1 MIRLGVDV
9 GGTNTDAVVMDGP
22 RVLAWAKTTTTPDAT
37 SGLVVAAREALARSG
52 VQPSGVR
59 AVMVGTTRFT
69 NAVVERHDLA
79 PTAVVR
85 LGLPATLSVPPLTDW
100 PADLRQAI
108 GARTFM
114 VEGGHE
120 FDGREIAPLAQSELR
135 EIGREIRRAGIRA
148 VAIVG
153 VFSPVIDRH
162 EQRAAEILCDEQPEV
177 SCSLS
182 HEVGRLG
189 LLERENA
196 TTMNACLTDLAGR
209 FLDGLAAALR
219 ELDLT
224 CPLYLT
230 QNDGTLMTAEVARRY
245 PVHTFSSGPTN
256 SMRGAAFLSGVRDG
270 IVVDVGGTTTDVGA
284 VVRGFPREAG
294 LAAVV
299 GGVRTNFRMPDVL
312 SIGLGG
318 GSLVEGDAPRIGPRS
333 VGYRLTEE
341 ALVFG
346 GGTLTATDVSVAAGR
361 ASIGDRS
368 RVAGLDHGL
377 VERALARI
385 EALATE
391 AIDRVRT
398 SADPVPVVAVGG
410 GSVLLPGSLPR
421 VASRIVRP
429 EHFEVANAVGAAIAE
444 VSGEVDRVFMLG
456 EGRDAVL
463 ARAKAEA
470 MARAVEA
477 GADERRLE
485 IAEVDEVPLT
495 YLPSNAARIRVKAIG
510 PLREAGS

>member
-1 MIRLGVDV
+1 
-9 GGTNTDAVVMDGP
+9 MDGA
-22 RVLAWAKTTTTPDAT
+22 RVVAWAKTTSTPEAT
-37 SGLVVAAREALARSG
+37 SGLTTAVREAIARSG
-52 VQPSGVR
+52 VAPAAVH

-69 NAVVERHDLA
+69 NAVVERRELA
-79 PTAVVR
+79 PTAVIR

-100 PADLRQAI
+100 PVELRAVI
-108 GARTFM
+108 GARTY
-114 VEGGHE
+114 VVQGGHE
-120 FDGREIAPLAQSELR
+120 FDGREIARIAEADLHKIGRRLR
-135 EIGREIRRAGIRA
+135 EDGIRA

-153 VFSPVIDRH
+153 VFSPVRREH
-162 EQRAAEILCDEQPEV
+162 ELRAEGILRQFCPEA
-177 SCSLS
+177 SFSLS
-182 HEVGRLG
+182 HEIGRIG

-196 TTMNACLTDLAGR
+196 TVMNACLVDLAGR
-209 FLDGLAAALR
+209 FIDGLAAALR

-230 QNDGTLMTAEVARRY
+230 QNDGTLMSAEAARSY

-256 SMRGAAFLSGVRDG
+256 SMRGAAFLSGVGDG
-270 IVVDVGGTTTDVGA
+270 IVVDVGGTTTDIGA
-284 VVRGFPREAG
+284 IVRGFPREAG
-294 LAAVV
+294 LAVHV

-318 GSLVEGDAPRIGPRS
+318 GSLVRDGDPPEVGPRS

-346 GGTLTATDVSVAAGR
+346 GTTLTATDVAVAAGR
-361 ASIGDRS
+361 AAIGERS
-368 RVAGLDHGL
+368 RVAGLDRGL
-377 VERALARI
+377 VRRALARI
-385 EALATE
+385 EAMVTE

-398 SADPVPVVAVGG
+398 SAEPVPVVAVGG
-410 GSVLLPGSLPR
+410 GSVLLPDALP

-429 EHFEVANAVGAAIAE
+429 EHFAVANAVGAAIAE
-444 VSGEVDRVFMLG
+444 VSGEVDQVFMLE

-470 MARAVEA
+470 MRRAVEG
-477 GADERRLE
+477 GADARRLE

-495 YLPSNAARIRVKAIG
+495 YLPSNAARVRVKAIG
-510 PLREAGS
+510 PLREAVRT

>member
-1 MIRLGVDV
+1 MCIGVDV
-9 GGTNTDAVVMDGP
+9 GGTNTDAVVMDGS

-37 SGLVVAAREALARSG
+37 GGLVAAVREALAQSG
-52 VQPSGVR
+52 VAAAAVR

-69 NAVVERHDLA
+69 NAVVERRDLA

-100 PADLRQAI
+100 PDDLRQAI
-108 GARTFM
+108 GARTYL

-120 FDGREIAPLAQSELR
+120 FDGREIAHLNEADLR
-135 EIGREIRRAGIRA
+135 KIGRHIRREGFRA
-148 VAIVG
+148 VAVVG
-153 VFSPVIDRH
+153 VFSPVTDRH
-162 EQRAAEILCDEQPEV
+162 EQRAAAILRQLHPEV

-182 HEVGRLG
+182 HEIGHLG

-196 TTMNACLTDLAGR
+196 TVMNACLTDLAGR

-219 ELDLT
+219 ELDLAA
-224 CPLYLT
+224 PLYLT

-318 GSLVEGDAPRIGPRS
+318 GSLVEGDTVGPRS

-341 ALVFG
+341 ARVFG
-346 GGTLTATDVSVAAGR
+346 GGTLTATDIAVAAGR
-361 ASIGDRS
+361 AAIGEPA
-368 RVAGLDHGL
+368 RVAGLDRGL

-385 EALATE
+385 EAMVTE

-398 SADPVPVVAVGG
+398 GADPVPVVAVGG
-410 GSVLLPGSLPR
+410 GSVLLPGALPK

-429 EHFEVANAVGAAIAE
+429 EHFQVANAVGAAIAE
-444 VSGEVDRVFMLG
+444 VSGEVDRVFMLD

-495 YLPSNAARIRVKAIG
+495 YLPSNAARVRVKATG
-510 PLREAGS
+510 PLRG